1 MAEEQIIESK
11 LTKEVKKRGG
21 LCLKFISP
29 NYAGVPDRLV
39 LLAIAK
45 IAFVEVK
52 ALGKKP
58 RRLQIK
64 RHKELRQLGFKVYVL
79 DNVDDIGGIINDL
92 LST

>member
-29 NYAGVPDRLV
+29 NYAGVPDRLI
-39 LLAIAK
+39 LLVIAK

-52 ALGKKP
+52 APGKKP

-64 RHKELRQLGFKVYVL
+64 RHEELRQLGFRVYVL
-79 DNVDDIGGIINDL
+79 DNVDDIGGIIDDL
-92 LST
+92 SST

>member
-29 NYAGVPDRLV
+29 NYAGVPDRLI
-39 LLAIAK
+39 LLPIAK

-52 ALGKKP
+52 APGKKP

-64 RHKELRQLGFKVYVL
+64 RHEELRQLGFKVYVL
-79 DNVDDIGGIINDL
+79 DNVDDIGGIIDDL
-92 LST
+92 SST